1 MSLVVFRYIGW
12 HNKDAGE
19 SNYVDLILYDKFNN
33 RIYMKYGN
41 GIISTY
47 SYDTLRCRLSNM
59 TAGNFINKS
68 YEYDA
73 VSNILSITNDA
84 YDNRNMSHSYS
95 YDNLYRLI
103 SANGIYSGA
112 NNKTA
117 SYNLTMKYDNMH
129 RITSKKQFLTQENV
143 QFDGTLYA
151 GYNMSYTYDD
161 NKKFQLSTIS
171 DNNYRSVSNPVD
183 SVYNTHTYQYDANG
197 NLTYV
202 ATGRK
207 MKDGHTEDLISERKL
222 LWDDENHLMAISDN
236 GYVSTY
242 RYDDAGNRTVKLS
255 GHGEAVFVNGSE
267 SGSIFTQTN
276 RFTAYPNPYMVY
288 NGYKH
293 IYVGSE
299 RIVSKVSVNNPDY
312 DPRQEDCAGN
322 EITGYN
328 VKLHS
333 RQHALSDSIAS
344 IYAKFEVP
352 YYPNNNDNYG
362 YNWSDGLRRSV
373 PNPDGYGEL
382 AYFYHSDQLGSTS
395 YVTDANGEVSQHVEY
410 VPFGEVFI
418 EERNNTWN
426 TPYLFN
432 AKELDEETGLYYYGA
447 RYYDPRISLW
457 LSTDPME
464 LKYPN
469 VSTYCY
475 TLNNPIKFIDL
486 EGLSPI
492 YNKSG
497 DFLGAS
503 NEGFTGNILI
513 YDGSE
518 KVNFSQMTE
527 QQILDNM
534 VVFLYDEISQD
545 IDNDVK
551 SKIWTHVVSHF
562 EGMLVYDE
570 LFSMNS
576 IRDGRISYEKRDG
589 ASWATYYNEDPTYKP
604 KIIGTGGYSYESTVE
619 NIASSVIVHE
629 WYSHGKKY
637 NSDRYKSHR
646 LAYKNVINFKQLWNK
661 TTDDYKKFNLDRLLD
676 YTKRETSK
684 NVVDK
689 PYRRLYNKY
698 SKSLSK

>member
-1 MSLVVFRYIGW
+1 MYFLSQ
-12 HNKDAGE
+12 
-19 SNYVDLILYDKFNN
+19 
-33 RIYMKYGN
+33 
-41 GIISTY
+41 TY
-47 SYDTLRCRLSNM
+47 R
-59 TAGNFINKS
+59 
-68 YEYDA
+68 
-73 VSNILSITNDA
+73 
-84 YDNRNMSHSYS
+84 
-95 YDNLYRLI
+95 
-103 SANGIYSGA
+103 
-112 NNKTA
+112 
-117 SYNLTMKYDNMH
+117 
-129 RITSKKQFLTQENV
+129 QFYPN
-143 QFDGTLYA
+143 
-151 GYNMSYTYDD
+151 TY
-161 NKKFQLSTIS
+161 
-171 DNNYRSVSNPVD
+171 
-183 SVYNTHTYQYDANG
+183 TYQYDANG

-222 LWDDENHLMAISDN
+222 LWDDENRIMAISDN

-255 GHGEAVFVNGSE
+255 GNGNAVFVCASDSING
-267 SGSIFTQTN
+267 FTQTN

-288 NGYKH
+288 NGSKYFKH

-333 RQHALSDSIAS
+333 QHKALRDSIAS

-352 YYPNNNDNYG
+352 YFGSNNDTYG
-362 YNWSDGLRRSV
+362 YNWQDGIRRV
-373 PNPDGYGEL
+373 ATANQEPDSYGEL
-382 AYFYHSDQLGSTS
+382 AYYYHSDHLGGTS
-395 YVTDANGEVSQHVEY
+395 CVTDANGEVSQQVEY

-432 AKELDEETGLYYYGA
+432 AKELDEETGFYYYGA

-457 LSTDPME
+457 LSTDPLE

-469 VSTYCY
+469 ISTYCY
-475 TLNNPIKFIDL
+475 TFNNPIKFIDL

-497 DFLGAS
+497 DFLGTS

-513 YDGSE
+513 YEGSE

-534 VVFLYDEISQD
+534 IVFLYDEISQN
-545 IDNDVK
+545 IDNNVK

-562 EGMLVYDE
+562 DGMLVYDE
-570 LFSMNS
+570 IFSMNS
-576 IRDGRISYEKRDG
+576 IRDAQIFYEEING

-604 KIIGTGGYSYESTVE
+604 KIIGTGGYSYETTVE

-629 WYSHGKKY
+629 WYSHGKKH
-637 NSDRYKSHR
+637 NGNRYKSHR
-646 LAYKNVINFKQLWNK
+646 LAYQNVINFKSLWNK
-661 TTDDYKKFNLDRLLD
+661 TTDEYKKFNLRELLR
-676 YTKRETSK
+676 YTKRETGRN
-684 NVVDK
+684 NVD
-689 PYRRLYNKY
+689 PLYRRLYNKY
-698 SKSLSK
+698 VK